1 MFNENFDQWYKT
13 KNPFTSSNEWSKQI
27 TEICHICQHMTQKN
41 FELANENVFRLSDQF
56 KRLTEVK
63 KPEELLHLQRDFIN
77 ENMNACM
84 QGMQTFITSCT
95 ECIDEGMKMSK
106 PLYTATGVFGAARG
120 ETNPSRSYEKHEKS
134 SK

>member
-1 MFNENFDQWYKT
+1 
-13 KNPFTSSNEWSKQI
+13 
-27 TEICHICQHMTQKN
+27 MTQKN